1 VIKDLLWRSSDG
13 FKGQVVKLIKNIQ
26 DGVVDANIKED
37 IKEDVDYNLL
47 SNNFVD
53 DDVMWTLL
61 YYSGYLTYDGNHLFI
76 PNKEVFTEWVGWI
89 RIKGI
94 NNKPDLLLKML
105 LQGDLVT
112 FEKEFPNLIMSIL
125 SYHDV

>member
-1 VIKDLLWRSSDG
+1 MFNDDMFSFFFNTIGGTRVIKDLLWRSSDG

-105 LQGDLVT
+105 
-112 FEKEFPNLIMSIL
+112 
-125 SYHDV
+125 

>member
-89 RIKGI
+89 
-94 NNKPDLLLKML
+94 
-105 LQGDLVT
+105 
-112 FEKEFPNLIMSIL
+112 
-125 SYHDV
+125 